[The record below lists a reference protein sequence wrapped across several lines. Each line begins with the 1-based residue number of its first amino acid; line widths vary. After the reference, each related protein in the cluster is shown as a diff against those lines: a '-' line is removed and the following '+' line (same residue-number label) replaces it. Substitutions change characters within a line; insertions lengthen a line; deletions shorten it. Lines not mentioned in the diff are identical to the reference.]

1 MGEGEAF
8 GMEVEPIGGMAV
20 KRVAHDGA
28 AQPFGM
34 RRMHAQ
40 LMCPACVGIEC
51 DACATSLPT

>member
-1 MGEGEAF
+1 
-8 GMEVEPIGGMAV
+8 MEVEPIGGMAV